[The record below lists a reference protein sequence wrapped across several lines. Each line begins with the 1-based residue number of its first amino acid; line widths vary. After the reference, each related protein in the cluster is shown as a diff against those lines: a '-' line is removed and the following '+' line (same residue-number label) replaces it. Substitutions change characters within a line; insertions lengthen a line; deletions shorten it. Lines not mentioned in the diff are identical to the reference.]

1 MKDELIIQ
9 ILKEGD
15 RVLNVWTSNGEIYV
29 VIRKPN
35 EEVFVHCITTDE
47 NGQPRLSTA
56 PQIKITHG
64 DGMVQALKTDENGK
78 QVFSLTA

>member
-1 MKDELIIQ
+1 MKDRLIIK

-15 RVLNVWTSNGEIYV
+15 RVLNVWHSNGEIYV
-29 VIRKPN
+29 VVRKPN
-35 EEVFVHCITTDE
+35 EEVFVHSIAPDE

-56 PQIKITHG
+56 PEVTITNG
-64 DGMVQALKTDENGK
+64 DGVVEAWATDENAK